1 MEVFVILVSLVL
13 SSIVAHA
20 ALSVVDTNACKN
32 APIQRDSFV
41 SAAVKKQNYE
51 LCISTKT
58 NAQEATTL
66 RSQIATLKD
75 QEATCFKDGRGMFDR
90 IMNNAQVSPTAA
102 DVQRCEAERT
112 AKEARLT
119 TLEDNQK
126 VTAQQLKVAEAS
138 YAAQRDA
145 ATAAADQKAKT
156 DALVRGEFD
165 SFQIS
170 ILNSRWQA
178 ADAALKLTKMATA
191 LDNSAMGLYLRERMA
206 GLLNSDVMCAAV
218 KECPKPRQVKG
229 SDLNSVFNSTMNTGV
244 NSEREVNSTA
254 PAGKAAP
261 ASTNK

>member
-1 MEVFVILVSLVL
+1 MIFASLIF
-13 SSIVAHA
+13 SSMVAHA
-20 ALSVVDTNACKN
+20 QTDLDRRACQN

-41 SAAVKKQNYE
+41 SASVKKQNLE
-51 LCISTKT
+51 LCLATKK

-75 QEATCFKDGRGMFDR
+75 QESTCFKDGRGIYDR
-90 IMNNAQVSPTAA
+90 IMNNPQASPTAA
-102 DVQRCEAERT
+102 DVQRCEAERK
-112 AKEARLT
+112 AKEGRLT
-119 TLEDNQK
+119 SLEDNQK
-126 VTAQQLKVAEAS
+126 LAAQQLKVAEAS

-145 ATAAADQKAKT
+145 AAASAEQKAKT

-165 SFQIS
+165 AFKIS
-170 ILNSRWQA
+170 ILDSRWQA

-206 GLLNSDVMCAAV
+206 GLMNSDVMCAAV

-244 NSEREVNSTA
+244 NSEREVNSAA

-261 ASTNK
+261 AAGTNK

>member
-1 MEVFVILVSLVL
+1 MILASLIL
-13 SSIVAHA
+13 SSMVAHA
-20 ALSVVDTNACKN
+20 ALSVADTNSCKN

-41 SAAVKKQNYE
+41 SAAVKKQNYN
-51 LCISTKT
+51 LCIATRT
-58 NAQEATTL
+58 NAQDAASL

-75 QEATCFKDGRGMFDR
+75 QEASCFQDSRGLMGRIF
-90 IMNNAQVSPTAA
+90 NTAQASPTAA
-102 DVQRCEAERT
+102 DVERCEKERKN
-112 AKEARLT
+112 KEARLA

-126 VTAQQLKVAEAS
+126 VAAQQLKVAEAS

-145 ATAAADQKAKT
+145 ASAAADQKAKT

-165 SFQIS
+165 SFKIS
-170 ILNSRWQA
+170 ILDSRWQA

-229 SDLNSVFNSTMNTGV
+229 SDLNSVFNSTMNSGV

-261 ASTNK
+261 AAGTNK

>member
-1 MEVFVILVSLVL
+1 MILVSLIL
-13 SSIVAHA
+13 SSMVAHA
-20 ALSVVDTNACKN
+20 QSDVDKRACQN

-41 SAAVKKQNYE
+41 SASVKKQNLE
-51 LCISTKT
+51 LCLATKK

-75 QEATCFKDGRGMFDR
+75 KEATCFQDGRGLMGR
-90 IMNNAQVSPTAA
+90 IFNTAQASPTAS
-102 DVQRCEAERT
+102 DVERCEKERKD
-112 AKEARLT
+112 KEARLA
-119 TLEDNQK
+119 TLEDNQRIA
-126 VTAQQLKVAEAS
+126 AQQLKVAEAS
-138 YAAQRDA
+138 YATQRDA

-165 SFQIS
+165 SFKIS
-170 ILNSRWQA
+170 ILDSRWQA

-229 SDLNSVFNSTMNTGV
+229 SDLNTVFNSTINTGV

-261 ASTNK
+261 AAGTNK